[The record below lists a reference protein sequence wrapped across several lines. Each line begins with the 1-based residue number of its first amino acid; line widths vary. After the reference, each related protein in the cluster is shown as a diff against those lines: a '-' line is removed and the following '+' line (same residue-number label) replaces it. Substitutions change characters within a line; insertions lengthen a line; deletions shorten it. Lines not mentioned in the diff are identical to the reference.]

1 MAKKDA
7 PSDVAPLPEF
17 AGLTPAEVDILLTL
31 VEAGLGKVD
40 LTKGPEKRIN
50 KTKLAEVAG
59 VDRRTVLRAF
69 QNETFVDAYNKICLA
84 LVRERVGEVL
94 EASIREAK
102 RQSFQDRQMLLQM
115 AGLFTPTN
123 RSEVTGKDGKPVQI
137 ETIVGLVREAID
149 DNPGSGRLDHS

>member
-1 MAKKDA
+1 MAKKDGS
-7 PSDVAPLPEF
+7 SDVAPLPEF

-69 QNETFVDAYNKICLA
+69 QNETFVDAYNKVCLA

-115 AGLFTPTN
+115 AGLFKPTS
-123 RSEVTGKDGKPVQI
+123 RSEVTGKDGRPVQV
-137 ETIVGLVREAID
+137 ETIVGIVREAFE
-149 DNPGSGRLDHS
+149 PSSQEAE